1 MIDPRALKLLKE
13 FSSCLDA
20 VIDDIDD
27 YIKEGKMDM
36 QNTLTV
42 ENAITLINGLIE
54 DINHDL
60 PIMIDSVKGV
70 MPSNNESTVT
80 V

>member
-70 MPSNNESTVT
+70 MPSNNDSTVT